1 MKVEAFIPAVLLLC
15 FGCLKSS
22 CALQIGNNDLK
33 NYISW
38 EDLRVVE
45 DGRTERS
52 FSLKENT
59 SNWVTTNANSKAN
72 ANATNVSR
80 VIVVDKNGGGDSVTV
95 QGAVDMVPDYN
106 SQRVKIFI
114 LPGIY
119 R

>member
-1 MKVEAFIPAVLLLC
+1 M
-15 FGCLKSS
+15 
-22 CALQIGNNDLK
+22 QMGNEGNELR

-52 FSLKENT
+52 FSIKEN
-59 SNWVTTNANSKAN
+59 SNWVTINAN
-72 ANATNVSR
+72 ANAANSSR

-95 QGAVDMVPDYN
+95 QGAVDMVPDSN